1 MYSALPTVFVPTPI
15 DRPARF
21 RRGLLAAVLVLL
33 ALLAAACA
41 GTGTAEGD
49 GQPVRFSVAPGTGMR
64 AVADTL
70 SERGLIR
77 WPQAFV
83 LYGRYRGA
91 AGSLKPG
98 VYEVERGTSWAALL
112 DRIVA
117 GDVVRMTITVPE
129 GWTAAQIGARI
140 AAAAG
145 AEPDSVIALLLA
157 EESAERFE
165 VPGPT
170 LEGYLYPATYVLPRA
185 RRSTRIVETMARR
198 YRAVWT
204 DELRARADSARD
216 DEREVVTLASIVE
229 KEARVWTERDTIAGV
244 YLNRLRD
251 RHAAAGRSDGAVR
264 ARLAPARLL
273 YAHIDEVADHPYNTY
288 RPRAAARDPSLA
300 EHGLAIR
307 AALYPADVTSSSSS
321 RARRHARL
329 HPHLRRA
336 QSRQASGSGG
346 RPPRRAAAAVDPD
359 RADRR
364 RAARRAAAVD
374 RRDGRFAGG
383 RPWRGAHGGGG
394 TRCGRAR
401 DPAAREVARRP
412 RPAGAR
418 ACAPRAD
425 HGGGSAALRQ

>member
-1 MYSALPTVFVPTPI
+1 MSSAVPAIFVPTLL
-15 DRPARF
+15 DRSARA
-21 RRGLLAAVLVLL
+21 RRVVLAAVLGVL
-33 ALLAAACA
+33 ALLGAACA
-41 GTGTAEGD
+41 GTGTGERD

-70 SERGLIR
+70 SERGLVR

-83 LYGRYRGA
+83 IYGRYRGA

-170 LEGYLYPATYVLPRA
+170 LEGYLYPATYVLPQG
-185 RRSTRIVETMARR
+185 TPIERIVQTMVGR

-204 DELRARADSARD
+204 EELRARAATLEL

-229 KEARVWTERDTIAGV
+229 KEARVWTERETIAAV
-244 YLNRLRD
+244 YLNRLRV
-251 RHAAAGRSDGAVR
+251 GM
-264 ARLAPARLL
+264 RLEADPTVQYALGEHQQRLL
-273 YAHIDEVADHPYNTY
+273 YAHIDEVANNPYNTY
-288 RPRAAARDPSLA
+288 RHGGIPPGPIASPST
-300 EHGLAIR
+300 GSIR
-307 AALYPADVTSSSSS
+307 AVLHPADVDYFFF
-321 RARRHARL
+321 RARPDGTHVFTRTFQEHIAAGQRI
-329 HPHLRRA
+329 RREA
-336 QSRQASGSGG
+336 AAASGSG
-346 RPPRRAAAAVDPD
+346 R
-359 RADRR
+359 
-364 RAARRAAAVD
+364 
-374 RRDGRFAGG
+374 
-383 RPWRGAHGGGG
+383 
-394 TRCGRAR
+394 
-401 DPAAREVARRP
+401 
-412 RPAGAR
+412 
-418 ACAPRAD
+418 
-425 HGGGSAALRQ
+425 